1 MSIRKLVG
9 GVLAGIVVGALCASP
24 ALADAGITVDPAT
37 GRFVTGGENLFV
49 GPGTG
54 GNHITVVFECNA
66 VAGPDAS
73 QARVLPADQNGCV
86 LYKGDTVVGYA
97 EGQSV
102 SGAASVAHGT
112 AQVDLRIP
120 GPFKVCWNVSATF
133 LLNEGQELYNSGC
146 GF

>member
-9 GVLAGIVVGALCASP
+9 GVLAGIVVGALCVSP
-24 ALADAGITVDPAT
+24 ALADGGITVDPAT
-37 GRFVTGGENLFV
+37 GRFVTGGENFFV

-54 GNHITVVFECNA
+54 GNYATVAFECNA
-66 VAGPDAS
+66 AAGPDAS
-73 QARVLPADQNGCV
+73 QTRVLPADQNGCV
-86 LYKGDTVVGYA
+86 LYKGGTAVGYA

-112 AQVDLRIP
+112 AQVDLRL
-120 GPFKVCWNVSATF
+120 GGSYKVCWNVSATYV
-133 LLNEGQELYNSGC
+133 LNEGQELYNSGC